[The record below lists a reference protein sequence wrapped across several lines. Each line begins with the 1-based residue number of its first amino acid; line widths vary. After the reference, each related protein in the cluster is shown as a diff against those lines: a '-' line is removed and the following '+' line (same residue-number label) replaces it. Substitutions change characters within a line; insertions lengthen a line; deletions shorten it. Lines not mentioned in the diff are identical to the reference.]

1 MNIIEI
7 GLSFVEGVAL
17 IASPCIL
24 PVLPLVLSSSID
36 GGKQRPY
43 GIIFGFIL
51 SFTFFALVSR
61 QLVLI
66 FHLNLDYI
74 KYGSLIL
81 LAMFGIVMISTY
93 LTNKF
98 ASLSGNLARFGVT
111 NSKLNNGGFFS
122 GTIIGALIGFV
133 WTPCAGP
140 ILAAV
145 LVQVIRQQS
154 NLNALFIVLSFALGA
169 GIPMLLIAILGRKF
183 MANFGFIKKH
193 AEKIRKAFG
202 IAMLGAVL
210 FIASGFDAQSIFAST
225 SVLNNSSNTVNNKEL
240 QNGLDIP
247 YQAPEIAVSNSWLN
261 TANSKSLSI
270 KSLYGKVVLIDFW
283 TYSCINCI
291 RTLPSLTKIYAKYHS
306 KGLEIIGVHS
316 PEFEFEKNQQNVINS
331 ISRFG
336 IKYPVAM
343 DNNLDTWTNFNNQY
357 WPAHYLID
365 KSGRVVYTY
374 FGEGDD
380 QILEHNI
387 KVLLG
392 DGDQNSVIEDAAN
405 QRLSREQTPETY
417 LGSARAQAFANADS
431 TVLNQ
436 VSNYSFPAFLPSDNW
451 ALSGGWIINPQKI
464 TAQSNQSKLQINFTA
479 KHVYLVLGSASGKA
493 IKATLK
499 LNGKPI
505 TNKLSGVDVR
515 NGAVIVNG
523 YRLYELV
530 NQSVAANGLLEL
542 DVQSSGLEAYAFTF
556 G

>member
-1 MNIIEI
+1 MNIVEV
-7 GLSFVEGVAL
+7 GLSFVEGLAL

-36 GGKQRPY
+36 GGRQRPY

-51 SFTFFALVSR
+51 SFTLFALVSR

-81 LAMFGIVMISTY
+81 LAIFGIIMISTY

-98 ASLSGNLARFGVT
+98 AILTGNIANFGVT
-111 NSKLNNGGFFS
+111 NSRLNNGGFFS
-122 GTIIGALIGFV
+122 GTIIGVLIGFV

-145 LVQVIRQQS
+145 LVQVIRQQN
-154 NLNALFIVLSFALGA
+154 NLNALFIVLAFAFGA
-169 GIPMLLIAILGRKF
+169 GMPMLLIAILGRRF
-183 MANFGFIKKH
+183 MAKLGFLQKH
-193 AEKIRKAFG
+193 AEGIRKIFG
-202 IAMLGAVL
+202 LAMLGAVL
-210 FIASGFDAQSIFAST
+210 FIASGFDAQSIFASPGVT
-225 SVLNNSSNTVNNKEL
+225 SNSTNTLNNTF
-240 QNGLDIP
+240 QDGLDTP
-247 YQAPEIAVSNSWLN
+247 YQAPEFAASDLWLN
-261 TANSKSLSI
+261 TADNKPLSMKSLH
-270 KSLYGKVVLIDFW
+270 GKVVLVDFW

-291 RTLPSLTKIYAKYHS
+291 RTLPNLTKIYAKYHA

-316 PEFEFEKNQQNVINS
+316 PEFEFEKNQQNVIS
-331 ISRFG
+331 AISRFG

-365 KSGRVVYTY
+365 KSGKVVYTH

-380 QILEHNI
+380 QTLEHNI
-387 KVLLG
+387 KALLG
-392 DGDQNSVIEDAAN
+392 DSDQNSVIGSDGN
-405 QRLSREQTPETY
+405 QRFNREQTPETY
-417 LGSARAQAFANADS
+417 LGINRAQAFANAGS
-431 TVLNQ
+431 AILNQ
-436 VSNYSFPAFLPSDNW
+436 ASNYSFPAFLPSDNW
-451 ALSGGWIINPQKI
+451 ALSGSWVISSQKI
-464 TAQSNQSKLQINFTA
+464 IAQSNQSKLQINFTA
-479 KHVYLVLGSASGKA
+479 KHVYLVLGSSNGKVIRA
-493 IKATLK
+493 KLK

-505 TNKLSGVDVR
+505 TSKSSGSDVQ
-515 NGAVIVNG
+515 NGVVTVNG

-530 NQSVAANGLLEL
+530 NQPSAANGLLEL

>member
-1 MNIIEI
+1 MNIVEV
-7 GLSFVEGVAL
+7 GLSFVEGLAL

-36 GGKQRPY
+36 GGRQRPY

-51 SFTFFALVSR
+51 SFTLFALVSR

-81 LAMFGIVMISTY
+81 LAIFGIIMISTY

-98 ASLSGNLARFGVT
+98 AILTGNIANFGVA
-111 NSKLNNGGFFS
+111 NSRLNNGGFFS
-122 GTIIGALIGFV
+122 GTIIGVLIGFV

-154 NLNALFIVLSFALGA
+154 NLNALFIVLAFAIGA
-169 GIPMLLIAILGRKF
+169 GMPMLLIAILGRKF
-183 MANFGFIKKH
+183 MAKLVFLQKH
-193 AEKIRKAFG
+193 AEVIRKIFG
-202 IAMLGAVL
+202 LAMLGAVL
-210 FIASGFDAQSIFAST
+210 FIASGFDAQSIFASPAVT
-225 SVLNNSSNTVNNKEL
+225 SNSLNAPNNTL
-240 QNGLDIP
+240 QDGLDTP
-247 YQAPEIAVSNSWLN
+247 YQAPEFAASDLWLN
-261 TANSKSLSI
+261 TADNKPLSMKSLH
-270 KSLYGKVVLIDFW
+270 GKVVLVDFW

-291 RTLPSLTKIYAKYHS
+291 RTLPNLTKIYAKYHA

-316 PEFEFEKNQQNVINS
+316 PEFEFEKNQQNVIS
-331 ISRFG
+331 AISRFG

-365 KSGRVVYTY
+365 KSGKVVYTH

-380 QILEHNI
+380 QTLEHNI
-387 KVLLG
+387 KALLG
-392 DGDQNSVIEDAAN
+392 DSDQNSVIGNDGN
-405 QRLSREQTPETY
+405 QRFNREQTPETY
-417 LGSARAQAFANADS
+417 LGINRAQAFANAGS
-431 TVLNQ
+431 AILNQ
-436 VSNYSFPAFLPSDNW
+436 ASNYSFPAFLPSDNW
-451 ALSGGWIINPQKI
+451 ALSGSWVISSQKI

-479 KHVYLVLGSASGKA
+479 KHVYLVLGSSNGKVIRA
-493 IKATLK
+493 KLK

-505 TNKLSGVDVR
+505 TSKSSGSDVQ
-515 NGAVIVNG
+515 NGVVTVNG

-530 NQSVAANGLLEL
+530 NQPSAANGLLEL

>member
-1 MNIIEI
+1 MNIVEV
-7 GLSFVEGVAL
+7 GLSFVEGLAL

-36 GGKQRPY
+36 GGRQRPY

-51 SFTFFALVSR
+51 SFTLFALVSR

-81 LAMFGIVMISTY
+81 LAIFGIIMISTY

-98 ASLSGNLARFGVT
+98 AILTGNIANFGVT
-111 NSKLNNGGFFS
+111 NSRLNNGGFFS
-122 GTIIGALIGFV
+122 GTIIGVLIGFV

-154 NLNALFIVLSFALGA
+154 NLNALFIVLAFAIGA
-169 GIPMLLIAILGRKF
+169 GMPMLLIAILGRKF
-183 MANFGFIKKH
+183 MAKLGFLQKN
-193 AEKIRKAFG
+193 AELIRKIFG
-202 IAMLGAVL
+202 LAMLGAVL
-210 FIASGFDAQSIFAST
+210 FIASGFDAQSIFASPAVT
-225 SVLNNSSNTVNNKEL
+225 SNSIKAPNNTL
-240 QNGLDIP
+240 QDGLDTP
-247 YQAPEIAVSNSWLN
+247 YQAPEFAASDLWLN
-261 TANSKSLSI
+261 TADNKPLSMKSLH
-270 KSLYGKVVLIDFW
+270 GKVVLVDFW

-291 RTLPSLTKIYAKYHS
+291 RTLPNLTKIYAKYHA

-316 PEFEFEKNQQNVINS
+316 PEFEFEKNQQNVIS
-331 ISRFG
+331 AISRFG

-365 KSGRVVYTY
+365 KSGKVVYTH

-380 QILEHNI
+380 QTLEHNI
-387 KVLLG
+387 KALLG
-392 DGDQNSVIEDAAN
+392 DSDQNSVIGSDGN
-405 QRLSREQTPETY
+405 QRFNREQTPETY
-417 LGSARAQAFANADS
+417 LGINRAQAFANAGS
-431 TVLNQ
+431 AILNQ
-436 VSNYSFPAFLPSDNW
+436 ASNYSFPAFLPSDNW
-451 ALSGGWIINPQKI
+451 ALSGSWVISSQKI
-464 TAQSNQSKLQINFTA
+464 IAQSNQSKLQINFTA
-479 KHVYLVLGSASGKA
+479 KHVYLVLGSSNGKVIRA
-493 IKATLK
+493 KLK
-499 LNGKPI
+499 LNGKPV
-505 TNKLSGVDVR
+505 TSKSSGSDVQ
-515 NGAVIVNG
+515 NGVVTVNG

-530 NQSVAANGLLEL
+530 NQPSAANGLLEL

>member
-1 MNIIEI
+1 MNIVEV
-7 GLSFVEGVAL
+7 GLSFVEGIAL

-36 GGKQRPY
+36 GGRQRPY

-51 SFTFFALVSR
+51 SFTLFALVSR

-81 LAMFGIVMISTY
+81 LAIFGIIMISTY

-98 ASLSGNLARFGVT
+98 AILTGNIANFGVA
-111 NSKLNNGGFFS
+111 NSRLNNGGFFS
-122 GTIIGALIGFV
+122 GTIIGVLIGFV

-154 NLNALFIVLSFALGA
+154 NLNALFIVLAFAIGA
-169 GIPMLLIAILGRKF
+169 GMPMLLIAILGRKF
-183 MANFGFIKKH
+183 MAKLVFLQKH
-193 AEKIRKAFG
+193 AEVIRKIFG
-202 IAMLGAVL
+202 LAMLGAVL
-210 FIASGFDAQSIFAST
+210 FIASGFDAQSIFASPAVT
-225 SVLNNSSNTVNNKEL
+225 SNSLNAPNNTL
-240 QNGLDIP
+240 QDGLDTP
-247 YQAPEIAVSNSWLN
+247 YQAPEFAASDLWLN
-261 TANSKSLSI
+261 TAHSKPLSMKSLH
-270 KSLYGKVVLIDFW
+270 GKVVLIDFW

-291 RTLPSLTKIYAKYHS
+291 RTLPNLTKIYAKYHA

-316 PEFEFEKNQQNVINS
+316 PEFEFEKNQQNVIS
-331 ISRFG
+331 AISRFG

-365 KSGRVVYTY
+365 KSGKVVYTH

-380 QILEHNI
+380 QTLEHNI
-387 KVLLG
+387 KALLG
-392 DGDQNSVIEDAAN
+392 DSDQNSVIGNDGN
-405 QRLSREQTPETY
+405 QRFNREQTPETY
-417 LGSARAQAFANADS
+417 LGINRAQAFANAGS
-431 TVLNQ
+431 AILNQ
-436 VSNYSFPAFLPSDNW
+436 ASNYSFPAFLPSDNW
-451 ALSGGWIINPQKI
+451 ALSGSWIISSQKI

-479 KHVYLVLGSASGKA
+479 KHVYLVLGSSNGKVIRA
-493 IKATLK
+493 KLK

-505 TNKLSGVDVR
+505 TSKSSGGDVQ
-515 NGAVIVNG
+515 NGVVTVNG

-530 NQSVAANGLLEL
+530 NQPSAANGLLEL

>member
-1 MNIIEI
+1 MNIVEV
-7 GLSFVEGVAL
+7 GLSFVEGLAL

-36 GGKQRPY
+36 GGRQRPY

-51 SFTFFALVSR
+51 SFTLFALVSR

-81 LAMFGIVMISTY
+81 LAIFGIIMISTY

-98 ASLSGNLARFGVT
+98 AILTGNIANFGVT
-111 NSKLNNGGFFS
+111 NSRLNNGGFFS
-122 GTIIGALIGFV
+122 GTIIGVLIGFV

-154 NLNALFIVLSFALGA
+154 NLNALFIVLAFAIGA
-169 GIPMLLIAILGRKF
+169 GMPMLLIAILGRKF
-183 MANFGFIKKH
+183 MAKLGFLQKN
-193 AEKIRKAFG
+193 AELIRKIFG
-202 IAMLGAVL
+202 LAMLGAVL
-210 FIASGFDAQSIFAST
+210 FIASGFDAQSIFASPAVT
-225 SVLNNSSNTVNNKEL
+225 SNSIKAPNNTL
-240 QNGLDIP
+240 QDGLDTP
-247 YQAPEIAVSNSWLN
+247 YQAPEFAASDLWLN
-261 TANSKSLSI
+261 TADNKPLSMKSLH
-270 KSLYGKVVLIDFW
+270 GKVVLVDFW

-291 RTLPSLTKIYAKYHS
+291 RTLPNLTKIYAKYHA

-316 PEFEFEKNQQNVINS
+316 PEFEFEKNQQNVIS
-331 ISRFG
+331 AISRFG

-365 KSGRVVYTY
+365 KSGKVVYTH

-380 QILEHNI
+380 QTLEQNI
-387 KVLLG
+387 KALLG
-392 DGDQNSVIEDAAN
+392 DSDQNSVIGSDGN
-405 QRLSREQTPETY
+405 QRFNREQTPETY
-417 LGSARAQAFANADS
+417 LGINRAQAFANAGS
-431 TVLNQ
+431 AILNQ
-436 VSNYSFPAFLPSDNW
+436 ASNYSFPAFLPSDNW
-451 ALSGGWIINPQKI
+451 ALSGSWVISSQKI
-464 TAQSNQSKLQINFTA
+464 IAQSNQSKLQINFTA
-479 KHVYLVLGSASGKA
+479 KHVYLVLGSSNGKVIRA
-493 IKATLK
+493 KLK

-505 TNKLSGVDVR
+505 TSKSSGSDVQ
-515 NGAVIVNG
+515 NGVVTVNG

-530 NQSVAANGLLEL
+530 NQPSAANGLLEL

>member
-1 MNIIEI
+1 MNIVEV
-7 GLSFVEGVAL
+7 GLSFVEGLAL

-36 GGKQRPY
+36 GGRQRPY

-51 SFTFFALVSR
+51 SFTLFALVSR

-81 LAMFGIVMISTY
+81 LAIFGIIMISTY

-98 ASLSGNLARFGVT
+98 AILTGNIANFGVT
-111 NSKLNNGGFFS
+111 NSRLNNGGFFS
-122 GTIIGALIGFV
+122 GTIIGVLIGFV

-154 NLNALFIVLSFALGA
+154 NLNALFIVLAFAIGA
-169 GIPMLLIAILGRKF
+169 GMPMLLIAILGRKF
-183 MANFGFIKKH
+183 MAKLVFLQKH
-193 AEKIRKAFG
+193 AEVIRKIFG
-202 IAMLGAVL
+202 LAMLGAVL
-210 FIASGFDAQSIFAST
+210 FIASGFDAQSIFASPAVT
-225 SVLNNSSNTVNNKEL
+225 SNSLNTPNNTL
-240 QNGLDIP
+240 QDGLDTP
-247 YQAPEIAVSNSWLN
+247 YQAPEFAASDLWLN
-261 TANSKSLSI
+261 TTDNKPLSMKSLH
-270 KSLYGKVVLIDFW
+270 GKVVLIDFW

-291 RTLPSLTKIYAKYHS
+291 RTLPNLTKIYAKYHA

-316 PEFEFEKNQQNVINS
+316 PEFEFEKNQQNVIS
-331 ISRFG
+331 AISRFG

-365 KSGRVVYTY
+365 KSGKVVYTH

-380 QILEHNI
+380 QTLEHNI
-387 KVLLG
+387 KALLG
-392 DGDQNSVIEDAAN
+392 DSDQNSVIGSDGN
-405 QRLSREQTPETY
+405 QRFNREQTPETY
-417 LGSARAQAFANADS
+417 LGINRAQAFANAGS
-431 TVLNQ
+431 AILNQ
-436 VSNYSFPAFLPSDNW
+436 ASNYSFPAFLPSDNW
-451 ALSGGWIINPQKI
+451 ALSGSWIISSQKI

-479 KHVYLVLGSASGKA
+479 KHVYLVLGSSNGKVIRA
-493 IKATLK
+493 NLK

-505 TNKLSGVDVR
+505 TSKSSGSDVQ
-515 NGAVIVNG
+515 NGVVTVNG

-530 NQSVAANGLLEL
+530 NQPSAANGLLEL
-542 DVQSSGLEAYAFTF
+542 DVQSNGLEAYAFTF